1 MYSEKFD
8 KYYIGQTNDIANRLL
23 LHSAGTEKATQPYI
37 PWQMIWHTEKPARS
51 EAMGLEKKLKNLSR
65 ERIQQLLKNI
75 AEDSRC

>member
-23 LHSAGTEKATQPYI
+23 LHNAGTEKATQPYV
-37 PWQMIWHTEKPARS
+37 PWQIIWHKEKSTGS

-65 ERIQQLLKNI
+65 ERIQQFIKKY
-75 AEDSRC
+75 SRG